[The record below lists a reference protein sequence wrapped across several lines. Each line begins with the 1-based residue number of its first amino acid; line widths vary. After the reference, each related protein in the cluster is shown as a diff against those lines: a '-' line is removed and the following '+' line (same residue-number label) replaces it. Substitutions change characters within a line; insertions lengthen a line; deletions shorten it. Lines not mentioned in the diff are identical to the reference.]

1 MTNDLTFRKMHGLG
15 NDFVIIDGR
24 HLTMQAAGLTQDQVR
39 LISDR
44 RLGLGCDQL
53 ITMERPATMSADAD
67 VYMRILNNDG
77 SEAEACGN
85 ATRCVADL
93 IMDELG
99 RDTVVV
105 QTVAG
110 LLKAERLVGG
120 ERDGQ
125 ISVDMGAPKLDWQQ
139 IPLAEETDT
148 ARLPLAIGPLH
159 HGVAVNVGNPHA
171 VHFVPDVEAVP
182 LERLGPVV
190 EHDELFP
197 ERTNVEAAQ
206 VLDRST
212 IRMRVWERA
221 VGITQACGSA
231 ACATLVAAVRR
242 DLTDRK
248 AELILDGGSL
258 TLEWRADDDHIV
270 MTGPVSY
277 VAEGTLSPALL
288 NPAMLGNG
296 KLKPTPKLAAS
307 A

>member
-1 MTNDLTFRKMHGLG
+1 MENDLTFRKMHGLG

-24 HLTMQAAGLTQDQVR
+24 HLTAQTAGLSKDQVR

-85 ATRCVADL
+85 ATRCVADV

-99 RDTVVV
+99 RDTVVIE
-105 QTVAG
+105 TGAG
-110 LLKAERLVGG
+110 LLKAERLA
-120 ERDGQ
+120 DGQ
-125 ISVDMGAPKLDWQQ
+125 ISVDMGMPKLEWDQ
-139 IPLAEETDT
+139 IPLSEETDT

-171 VHFVPDVEAVP
+171 VHFVPDIEAVP
-182 LERLGPVV
+182 LERLGPGI

-206 VLDRST
+206 VLNRKT

-221 VGITQACGSA
+221 VGVTQACGSA

-248 AELILDGGSL
+248 AELLLDGGCL
-258 TLEWRADDDHIV
+258 TLEWREEDDHIV
-270 MTGPVSY
+270 MTGPVTY
-277 VAEGTLSPALL
+277 VAEGTLSPGA
-288 NPAMLGNG
+288 LGNA
-296 KLKPTPKLAAS
+296 KHKPTPKLAAS